1 MSYLLEVFKMTSV
14 YRVLAS
20 SITYYAVN
28 VEADTEQEAWDIA
41 GNLDGGDF
49 MELDEVDWQIDSVIM
64 ADSSHIANYRLIE
77 LEE

>member
-1 MSYLLEVFKMTSV
+1 MTSI

-41 GNLDGGDF
+41 GQLDGGDF

-77 LEE
+77 LED

>member
-1 MSYLLEVFKMTSV
+1 MSKI

-41 GNLDGGDF
+41 GQLDGGDF
-49 MELDEVDWQIDSVIM
+49 MELDEVDWQIDSVIP
-64 ADSSHIANYRLIE
+64 ADESHIANYRLIE
-77 LEE
+77 LED

>member
-1 MSYLLEVFKMTSV
+1 MSRI

-41 GNLDGGDF
+41 GQVDGGDF
-49 MELDEVDWQIDSVIM
+49 MELDGMDWQIDSVIV
-64 ADSSHIANYRLIE
+64 ADDVMITNYPLIE
-77 LEE
+77 MES

>member
-1 MSYLLEVFKMTSV
+1 MSKI

-41 GNLDGGDF
+41 GQLDGGDF
-49 MELDEVDWQIDSVIM
+49 MELDEVDWQIDSIIPADETHIM
-64 ADSSHIANYRLIE
+64 NYRIIE
-77 LEE
+77 LED

>member
-1 MSYLLEVFKMTSV
+1 MSKI

-41 GNLDGGDF
+41 GQLDGGDF
-49 MELDEVDWQIDSVIM
+49 MELDEVDWQIDSVIP
-64 ADSSHIANYRLIE
+64 ADESHIANYRLIK
-77 LEE
+77 LEA

>member
-1 MSYLLEVFKMTSV
+1 MTSI

-41 GNLDGGDF
+41 GQLDGGDF

-77 LEE
+77 LGD

>member
-1 MSYLLEVFKMTSV
+1 MSKI

-41 GNLDGGDF
+41 GKLDGGDF
-49 MELDEVDWQIDSVIM
+49 MELDEVDWQIDSVIP
-64 ADSSHIANYRLIE
+64 ADETHIMNYRLIE
-77 LEE
+77 LEA